1 MAAVAANLSAQFIMA
16 VGDNFYS
23 TGIHGDDHAQRFVDT
38 FEKCYTE
45 DALDL
50 PWYALA
56 GNHDH
61 HGNVS
66 AQIAYTHDQSRWT
79 FPDYWYTFNRTA
91 AGVTTQ
97 VIMIDTVTLCGMAY
111 MDEATG
117 EVVSGEA
124 HPMQARAGEQLAW
137 IEATLKASTAD
148 YVWLSGHYPVYSQCQ
163 HGPTAC
169 LISQVLPLMR
179 QYGASGFIAGHD
191 HCLGHYNGVGADAG
205 MAFVLSGAGKECCY
219 RPRLAVEQ
227 AERRRPQVPDGQGGE
242 PGRERRLRRAHRHR
256 RRHHRHV
263 LRHRRQGA
271 VHLRPRRAALEAL
284 SAL

>member
-1 MAAVAANLSAQFIMA
+1 MRFSGLKQAAVPGWNNFDAAMISGSQETPTGLVLPQASLSDPNR
-16 VGDNFYS
+16 VKYVPL

-137 IEATLKASTAD
+137 IEATL
-148 YVWLSGHYPVYSQCQ
+148 
-163 HGPTAC
+163 
-169 LISQVLPLMR
+169 
-179 QYGASGFIAGHD
+179 
-191 HCLGHYNGVGADAG
+191 
-205 MAFVLSGAGKECCY
+205 
-219 RPRLAVEQ
+219 
-227 AERRRPQVPDGQGGE
+227 
-242 PGRERRLRRAHRHR
+242 
-256 RRHHRHV
+256 
-263 LRHRRQGA
+263 
-271 VHLRPRRAALEAL
+271 
-284 SAL
+284 